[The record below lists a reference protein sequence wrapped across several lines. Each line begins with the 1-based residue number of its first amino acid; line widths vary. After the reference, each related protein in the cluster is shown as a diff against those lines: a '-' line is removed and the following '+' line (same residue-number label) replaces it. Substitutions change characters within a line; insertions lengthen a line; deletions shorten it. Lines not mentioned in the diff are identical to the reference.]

1 MPIWNQ
7 EVQLQNVQR
16 MGKGTMVE
24 HTGIT
29 ITEIGD
35 NYLKGTMPVDHR
47 TTQPMGIL
55 HGGASVALA
64 ETLGSIAANL
74 VVDNKKNYCVGLD
87 INANH
92 LRQARAGT
100 TVTGIAKP
108 IHIGKSTQVWS
119 IEILNEENQLV
130 CISRLTMAVLSLAA
144 RGQ

>member
-1 MPIWNQ
+1 
-7 EVQLQNVQR
+7 
-16 MGKGTMVE
+16 
-24 HTGIT
+24 
-29 ITEIGD
+29 
-35 NYLKGTMPVDHR
+35 MPVDHR

-92 LRQARAGT
+92 LRQASAGT

-108 IHIGKSTQVWS
+108 VHIGKSTQVWS

-130 CISRLTMAVLSLAA
+130 CISRLTMAVLSLSA
-144 RGQ
+144 RG